1 LAGREKGKLMDWD
14 VIQNQ
19 IEQSV
24 KRAFDE
30 FVAEN
35 VNDQLYALCLSVSE
49 DGMGLGLNGNNE
61 SCFDKKLSSE
71 SKFEEITPQ
80 YESYLRWSPAEW
92 CFEDIGDDLF
102 QPINDALTQAA
113 LHDGLDET
121 DFVKLINAMIASLRR
136 LRETRAD
143 ALKGVTLFVTVT
155 DSDEAKEI
163 ENRSATDINPSDV
176 SQGFVSRIS

>member
-1 LAGREKGKLMDWD
+1 MDWD
-14 VIQNQ
+14 AIENQ
-19 IEQSV
+19 LEQAV
-24 KRAFDE
+24 NRAFDD
-30 FVAEN
+30 FFAEN
-35 VNDQLYALCLSVSE
+35 VTDQLYALCLSVSE
-49 DGMGLGLNGNNE
+49 DDMGLGLNGNTE
-61 SCFDKKLSSE
+61 SCFDKKLCAE
-71 SKFEEITPQ
+71 GEFEEITPQ
-80 YESYLRWSPAEW
+80 YKSYLRWSPAEW

-121 DFVKLINAMIASLRR
+121 DFLKLINAMIASLRR